1 MDIDILQR
9 MDAEQIFSLTN
20 NTKVH
25 EVIGKLKFL
34 AKIKLGEKI
43 NVKDLFVRDNDSI
56 TQRFLRTVRNWTTYF
71 SASDTVES
79 KEATLAFIQDTV
91 NTALTLIA
99 VYQSESDKYK
109 KNLAELITKN
119 LEESKN
125 GIRNLISTYQ
135 NDRRFISEA
144 EAVIQTLEV
153 RIVSMKIK
161 GLTDSSFMPNIDLI
175 DNSK

>member
-1 MDIDILQR
+1 MDVDILQR
-9 MDAEQIFSLTN
+9 MDAEQIFSLAN

-43 NVKDLFVRDNDSI
+43 NVRDLFVRDNDSI
-56 TQRFLRTVRNWTTYF
+56 AQRFLRTVRNWTTYF
-71 SASDTVES
+71 SASETVES

-91 NTALTLIA
+91 NTAITLIA
-99 VYQSESDKYK
+99 VYQSETEGYK
-109 KNLAELITKN
+109 KDLATLIAKN
-119 LEESKN
+119 LEESKV

-135 NDRRFISEA
+135 NDRRFISET

-153 RIVSMKIK
+153 RIASMKIK
-161 GLTDSSFMPNIDLI
+161 GLTETSFMPKIDLI
-175 DNSK
+175 DEI